1 MLVLRG
7 GFAEISADE
16 EGINRRQFYYEVIYT
31 LRTECCCSCWSLWL
45 LRGME
50 YLRAATR
57 QDPAAAGAT
66 RERRSAQQE
75 SVMIMLCV
83 SICVVVDW
91 WKKERKKSLVSSV
104 SK

>member
-7 GFAEISADE
+7 EGFAEMSADE

-31 LRTECCCSCWSLWL
+31 LRTECCCWSLWL

>member
-1 MLVLRG
+1 VLRG
-7 GFAEISADE
+7 EGFAEMSADE

-31 LRTECCCSCWSLWL
+31 LRTECCCWSLWL

-57 QDPAAAGAT
+57 QDPAAAAAGAT